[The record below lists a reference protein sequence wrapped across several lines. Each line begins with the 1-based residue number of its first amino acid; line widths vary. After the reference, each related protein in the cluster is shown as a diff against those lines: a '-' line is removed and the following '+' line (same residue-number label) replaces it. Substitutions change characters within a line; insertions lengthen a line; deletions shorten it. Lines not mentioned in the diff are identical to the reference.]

1 MRRICKN
8 HSSLKSIENGQLME
22 IDNEKTQYGCNI
34 QPEYQNVYQRLDEA
48 ASICMQKELKI
59 ILSNI
64 SNWSSE
70 LLLKYL
76 IMFRYIHTINP
87 LFSVLAKLNVN
98 FSLPENDPKEK
109 SKFKN

>member
-1 MRRICKN
+1 MRRINKN
-8 HSSLKSIENGQLME
+8 HSSLKYKENDQLME
-22 IDNEKTQYGCNI
+22 VDNEKTQYGCNV
-34 QPEYQNVYQRLDEA
+34 QPEYQNAYQRLDEA

-76 IMFRYIHTINP
+76 IMFRDIHTINP
-87 LFSVLAKLNVN
+87 LFSVLAKPKVD

-109 SKFKN
+109 SKFKS